1 MESLSGSSR
10 DNAYRRV
17 AFISAA
23 RKEGYAEDEVAEK
36 AGYRGA
42 GHMRQELELW
52 GFPAWFVE
60 GDTPPKPKVEQ
71 PDLEPRQK
79 AGAQNEGNEPKART
93 SGRVEKL
100 PPARNAIPLF
110 RGALEGLLR
119 DNEELRYREETRQGR
134 HYPYRLVSRKTP
146 SDEEWANF
154 AELFGLDSVAR
165 ERLYFGGGE
174 IKYGTNHRAPLSPLP
189 ELIGTYLLAG
199 GEIEPLVEAL
209 HPKPSEANWSEIG
222 RYIEGAKVPGRKL
235 DGIKSMAVRLTI
247 LIRGDEN
254 KRGQPPRK
262 ESGHNLNLSDR
273 IAAGLKAKVP
283 PKQLHEE
290 LLANLGLSEEEF
302 PWSEF
307 CRLADLGLELPRRP
321 KQSPEVP

>member
-10 DNAYRRV
+10 DYAHRRV

-71 PDLEPRQK
+71 RDLEPRQE

-100 PPARNAIPLF
+100 PPVRNAIPLF
-110 RGALEGLLR
+110 RDALEGLLR
-119 DNEELRYREETRQGR
+119 ANEELKYRKDTRQGK
-134 HYPYRLVSRKTP
+134 HYPYRTVSPKTP
-146 SDEEWANF
+146 SDEEWDYF
-154 AELFGLDSVAR
+154 ADLFGFDPIAR
-165 ERLYFGGGE
+165 NHLYFGGTE
-174 IKYGTNHRAPLSPLP
+174 IKYGASSRAPLSPLP

-199 GEIEPLVEAL
+199 GDVELLVEAL
-209 HPKPSEANWSEIG
+209 HPSSSEANWSEIT
-222 RYIEGAKVPGRKL
+222 RYIEGRKGKSRQQ
-235 DGIKSMAVRLTI
+235 DGIKSMALRLAI

-254 KRGQPPRK
+254 KPGQPPR
-262 ESGHNLNLSDR
+262 G
-273 IAAGLKAKVP
+273 I
-283 PKQLHEE
+283 
-290 LLANLGLSEEEF
+290 
-302 PWSEF
+302 
-307 CRLADLGLELPRRP
+307 
-321 KQSPEVP
+321 